1 MRDENCCTK
10 VRYNK
15 EVRDF
20 LSLRDRVSFGQI
32 KQVVMGCFVVVVVVS
47 GEFAVKT
54 SNGRTSDSR
63 IVG

>member
-10 VRYNK
+10 VRYNR

-32 KQVVMGCFVVVVVVS
+32 EQVVMGCFAVVVVVS
-47 GEFAVKT
+47 GEFAVKK
-54 SNGRTSDSR
+54 SNGRNSDSR
-63 IVG
+63 IIG